1 MNQLHKSLT
10 RACIFLSLLF
20 FSAAGAIAQ
29 EGHPMSGS
37 WVGDWALG
45 DGKRNRV
52 VVVLEWTG
60 ETITGVINPGPDAI
74 PVKSASVDPTGW
86 RLQLQAEGRDAEG
99 RTLVYSIDGVID
111 NLGTYNRTL
120 SGSWNVNSR
129 KGDFSITRQ

>member
-1 MNQLHKSLT
+1 MNKLYKSLA
-10 RACIFLSLLF
+10 RAGICLSLLF
-20 FSAAGAIAQ
+20 FSASGAMAQ

-74 PVKSASVDPTGW
+74 PVKAATVDPSEW
-86 RLQLQAEGRDAEG
+86 RLQLQAEGRDAQG
-99 RTLVYSIDGVID
+99 RTVVYSIDGVLD

-120 SGSWNVNSR
+120 TGSWNVNSEQ
-129 KGDFSITRQ
+129 GDFSITRQ

>member
-1 MNQLHKSLT
+1 MNKLHRYFT
-10 RACIFLSLLF
+10 CAGVFLALLF
-20 FSAAGAIAQ
+20 FGSAGAQAQ

-60 ETITGVINPGPDAI
+60 ETITGVINPGPHAI
-74 PVKSASVDPTGW
+74 PVTAATVDPSEW

-99 RTLVYSIDGVID
+99 RTLVYTIDGVLD

-120 SGSWNVNSR
+120 AGSWNVNSD